1 MRPYGERSEP
11 MDPWQEPV
19 LSLMYRY
26 DPDHPHAQQVE
37 RLACLLFHQFAGL
50 HQMPGEA
57 LSILKSASLL
67 HDIGWSVSG
76 TPHHKAS
83 MQLILADTSIPCTPR
98 ERTLMALIAR
108 YHRKAS
114 PSLDHSRF
122 ARLTPEDQHLV
133 CWSAALLRVADGL
146 DAAHRSLVRH
156 IDGTITDQEIVIRCL
171 QERAGAYAFS
181 PGINEKKLSLL
192 KELSGREVTV
202 LWN

>member
-1 MRPYGERSEP
+1 MTPYGKSTEP
-11 MDPWQEPV
+11 MDQWQESV

-26 DPDHPHAQQVE
+26 DPDHSHAQQVE

-50 HQMPGEA
+50 HQMPGEV
-57 LSILKSASLL
+57 LSILSSASLL
-67 HDIGWSVSG
+67 HDIGWSVCG
-76 TPHHKAS
+76 TSHHKAS
-83 MQLILADTSIPCTPR
+83 MQLILADTSIPCTLR

-108 YHRKAS
+108 YHRKAP
-114 PSLDHSRF
+114 PSMTHSRF

-146 DAAHRSLVRH
+146 DAAHQSLVRD
-156 IDGTITDQEIVIRCL
+156 IDGMITDQEIVIRCL
-171 QERAGAYAFS
+171 QERAGAYIFS
-181 PGINEKKLSLL
+181 PYINQKKLSLL